1 MKIFVRS
8 LLCVSLSIPAF
19 TSCYDDSALW
29 DKVNDMEARLNELEV
44 EMTSQVEAMQALLS
58 NGATLTSCKKN
69 SDGSYTVTL
78 SNGTKFK
85 VLPEGTDFSRCD
97 PYGIHSKASRAL
109 RNLRVLIPEPGSTKC
124 TARFFRER
132 FEKP

>member
-8 LLCVSLSIPAF
+8 LLCLSLAIPAF

-29 DKVNDMEARLNELEV
+29 DKVTDMEARLNELEV

-78 SNGTKFK
+78 SDGTKFK
-85 VLPEGTDFSRCD
+85 VLPEGTDFSSLVTVMVVDGKKCWATYD
-97 PYGIHSKASRAL
+97 PSGIDVS
-109 RNLRVLIPEPGSTKC
+109 
-124 TARFFRER
+124 
-132 FEKP
+132 